1 MKEMNLEFVI
11 DESGNKKAVLI
22 PFQEWEEFQQELLEF
37 FEYRKLKESLKIA
50 FLEVKEIKKGILPKR
65 TMQNFLDEC

>member
-50 FLEVKEIKKGILPKR
+50 FSEVKQIKKEILPKR

>member
-37 FEYRKLKESLKIA
+37 FEYRKLKKSLKIA
-50 FLEVKEIKKGILPKR
+50 FSEVKQIKKGMLPKR